1 MAMQYQIDDVD
12 GKLARLLETTPVREG
27 VATLIGALAGVTATL
42 AFRNIQN
49 MANTSIQ
56 RHYQRHHT
64 MEKYYQQQKRAQQRS
79 DALMSLSK
87 LAFAGFSVL
96 LVAKQEFREQFQRYL
111 SITNEHVLIPL
122 RDFLGAT
129 WH

>member
-56 RHYQRHHT
+56 QHYQRHHT
-64 MEKYYQQQKRAQQRS
+64 MEKYYQQQKRA
-79 DALMSLSK
+79 
-87 LAFAGFSVL
+87 
-96 LVAKQEFREQFQRYL
+96 EE
-111 SITNEHVLIPL
+111 
-122 RDFLGAT
+122 
-129 WH
+129 